1 MPFEELKQRHAALW
15 SAGPYQGVTETIADI
30 HQAVLERL
38 DPQPGRRLLDL
49 ACGTGAVAELAA
61 TAGADVVGI
70 DIAPTLIEQAKARA
84 AELELDI
91 DYRVGDVEALELEDE
106 SFDLVASTCGVM
118 FAPDHRA
125 VARELARVTKPG
137 GRIALAC
144 WKPDS
149 GPAEMFDTLRPY
161 QPPPPPGVGN
171 QFDWGRDDYVRELL
185 GESFDLE
192 FVDGDSILEAE
203 SGEAVWQ
210 LFSTEFGPIKTL
222 VDSLDEEQREQ
233 LRREFVELHEASRT
247 SGGIAWSRT
256 YLLTLG
262 TRR

>member
-1 MPFEELKQRHAALW
+1 MPFEELKQRQAVLW
-15 SAGPYQGVTETIADI
+15 SAGPYQGVTETITDI
-30 HQAVLERL
+30 HWAVVERL
-38 DPQPGRRLLDL
+38 DPQPGQRLLDL

-61 TAGADVVGI
+61 LTGAEVAGV
-70 DIAPTLIEQAKARA
+70 DIAPALIEQAKARA
-84 AELELDI
+84 AERGLDI
-91 DYRVGDVEALELEDE
+91 DYRVGDVEALELEDA

-118 FAPDHRA
+118 FAPDHLA
-125 VARELARVTKPG
+125 AARELARVTKPG

-149 GPAEMFDTLRPY
+149 GPAEMFATMRQY

-171 QFDWGRDDYVRELL
+171 QFDWGREDYVRELL
-185 GESFDLE
+185 GADYDLE
-192 FVDGDSILEAE
+192 FADGDSTLEAE

-222 VDSLDEEQREQ
+222 VDSLDEERREQ
-233 LRREFVELHEASRT
+233 LHREFVKLHEVSRT
-247 SGGIAWSRT
+247 DRGIAWSRT

-262 TRR
+262 TRK